1 MSVCG
6 QIEPNRLGKVGEPTT
21 KKNWSE
27 KGSKELR
34 EQETKQVRDTRKV
47 TASWP

>member
-21 KKNWSE
+21 KKT
-27 KGSKELR
+27 G
-34 EQETKQVRDTRKV
+34 QRKV
-47 TASWP
+47 PKS